1 MEVVIRIEKFL
12 YFCNMDKVK
21 NLLFD
26 LGGVIMDI
34 RRENAVVALEALGLK
49 DADRLL
55 GDYVQ
60 NGIFRSLEEGNI
72 SPEAFDRAVRNY
84 LPDNGKVVSDDA
96 INRAFMKFLT
106 GIPVHRL
113 RTLEELHKTYK
124 IYMLSNTNI
133 IMWEGEIKQ
142 DFTVDGHDIDYY
154 FDGIVTSFE
163 AHSVKPDPGIF
174 RYTIDKLSIV
184 PEETL
189 YLDDSELN
197 LEAGARFGFL
207 TLHVPTDTEFA
218 DLLKCRL

>member
-1 MEVVIRIEKFL
+1 MEI
-12 YFCNMDKVK
+12 K

-34 RRENAVVALEALGLK
+34 ERENAVKALTDLGMR
-49 DADRLL
+49 DADKLL

-72 SPEAFDRAVRNY
+72 SPRAFDEAVRSY
-84 LPDNGKVVSDDA
+84 FPEEGRGITDED

-106 GIPVHRL
+106 GIPVARL
-113 RTLEELHKTYK
+113 RELEKLRRSYR

-142 DFTVDGHDIDYY
+142 DFEIDGHDMDYY

-163 AHSVKPDPGIF
+163 AHAVKPERAIFEYAIRKLGIDP
-174 RYTIDKLSIV
+174 S
-184 PEETL
+184 ETL
-189 YLDDSELN
+189 FLDDSEHN
-197 LEAGARFGFL
+197 LEAAAKLGFQ
-207 TLHVPTDTEFA
+207 TLHVPTDKDFIE
-218 DLLKCRL
+218 LLECRL

>member
-1 MEVVIRIEKFL
+1 MAI
-12 YFCNMDKVK
+12 K

-34 RRENAVVALEALGLK
+34 KRENAVKALTELGMR
-49 DADRLL
+49 DGDNLL

-60 NGIFRSLEEGNI
+60 NGVFRSLEEGNI
-72 SPEAFDRAVRNY
+72 SPQAFTDAVRNFF
-84 LPDNGKVVSDDA
+84 PDNGKGVTDEQ
-96 INRAFMKFLT
+96 INGAFMKFLT

-113 RTLEELHKTYK
+113 RALEELHKTYK

-163 AHSVKPDPGIF
+163 AHAVKPEREIF
-174 RYTIDKLSIV
+174 EFTIKKLDIE
-184 PEETL
+184 PRETL
-189 YLDDSELN
+189 FLDDSEKN
-197 LEAGARFGFL
+197 LEAAGKLGFQ
-207 TLHVPTDTEFA
+207 TLHVPTDSDFTQ
-218 DLLKCRL
+218 LLKCRL